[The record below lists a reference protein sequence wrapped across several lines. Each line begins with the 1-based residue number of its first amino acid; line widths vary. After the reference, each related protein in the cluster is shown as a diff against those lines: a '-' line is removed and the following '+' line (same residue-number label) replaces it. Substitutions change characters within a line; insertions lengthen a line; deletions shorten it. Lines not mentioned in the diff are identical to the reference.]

1 MMDVDFYVVLGIS
14 ESASEVEIKKAYRSL
29 SLQYHP
35 DRNPSEDAKEKMNLI
50 NEAYSILGDKEN
62 KNKYDHQ
69 RKFGGGGNMNMPG
82 GNEFQDINNL
92 FNMMFAGSMPPGMPP
107 GMQPGMG
114 INMNGGPQIRVF
126 HNGRPA
132 NFQFNSNFQ
141 TIKRPEIINKQI
153 FITLE
158 QVFNGCVV
166 EVEVERTIEKDDEV
180 KRENETLYVNIP
192 TGVDNNDVLTLH
204 SKGNVLNTMISDV
217 KLKVN
222 VENKTEFIRQGL
234 DIILKKKLSLKESL
248 CGFLVEFTYLN
259 GKKFAIN
266 NKDNYTVIKPGFKKV
281 IPNMGLT
288 KDNKKGQFIIHFD
301 IEFPNTLEENV
312 RKQIEE
318 LL

>member
-1 MMDVDFYVVLGIS
+1 MMDVDFYSVLGIS
-14 ESASEVEIKKAYRSL
+14 ENATETEIKKAYRSL

-35 DRNPSEDAKEKMNLI
+35 DRNPSEDAKDKMNSI
-50 NEAYSILGDKEN
+50 NEAYSILGDKDN

-92 FNMMFAGSMPPGMPP
+92 FNMMFAGGMPP

-204 SKGNVLNTMISDV
+204 SKGNVINTMISDV

-222 VENKTEFIRQGL
+222 IENKTEFIRQGL

-266 NKDNYTVIKPGFKKV
+266 NTDNYTVIKPGFKKV
-281 IPNMGLT
+281 IPNMGLI